1 MLYIVVI
8 KYTVFNLIRKCC
20 IMSSQKKWKTII
32 VEVETLEKY
41 INICK
46 KDIQVDISVT
56 KCLESVY
63 KKYVEP
69 HLGK

>member
-1 MLYIVVI
+1 
-8 KYTVFNLIRKCC
+8 
-20 IMSSQKKWKTII
+20 MSSQKKWKTVI

-46 KDIQVDISVT
+46 NDLQIDISVT
-56 KCLESVY
+56 KCLEYVY
-63 KKYVEP
+63 KKYVES